1 MTMSTSD
8 TGNMSLP
15 SSSTGNMP
23 LPSSSTGNMPLPSS
37 FTLLP
42 AGADTRADAA
52 MPERAPDAPA
62 NTPAAPQ
69 PATTAAVSQPATA
82 AAAPKFALPGWLGIA
97 LAMLAVYIIWGST
110 YFAIRLAIDGFP
122 PFLMAGIRFLLA
134 GSLMYGFLRWR
145 GVPNPSRREWAGA
158 GLVGLLLLVGGNG
171 LVSFAEQSVASGLA
185 SLIVAS
191 VPLWAVVFAGLWR
204 QWPHRLE
211 WVGLGVGFVGVA
223 FLNLGGNFAGSPLG
237 AVILLLAASCWAL
250 GSVISSHLR
259 LPKGQMASAAEML
272 VGGAVLLVLG
282 LAQGQRFSGP
292 LVPHSVWALLYLVA
306 FGSLVAFSAYT
317 YLLQRVRATIVTSY
331 AYVNPLVALALG
343 ALFIGEKIT
352 LTEVLAMVLILSGVA
367 LVGVAKGRKGK

>member
-1 MTMSTSD
+1 MSTFETSD
-8 TGNMSLP
+8 MSLQSP
-15 SSSTGNMP
+15 PASLSAETGRALAAQAAARPAST
-23 LPSSSTGNMPLPSS
+23 T
-37 FTLLP
+37 
-42 AGADTRADAA
+42 
-52 MPERAPDAPA
+52 E
-62 NTPAAPQ
+62 APQ
-69 PATTAAVSQPATA
+69 PIATTAA
-82 AAAPKFALPGWLGIA
+82 APKIALPDWLGIVLA
-97 LAMLAVYIIWGST
+97 LLAVYIIWGST

-134 GSLMYGFLRWR
+134 GGLMYGFLRWR

-158 GLVGLLLLVGGNG
+158 GLVGTLLLVGGNG

-191 VPLWAVVFAGLWR
+191 VPLWALVFAGFWR
-204 QWPHRLE
+204 QWPRRLE
-211 WVGLGVGFVGVA
+211 WVGLGIGFVGVA
-223 FLNLGGNFAGSPLG
+223 FLNLGGSFSGSPLG
-237 AVILLLAASCWAL
+237 AVILLGAASCWAM
-250 GSVISSHLR
+250 GSVVSTHVR

-272 VGGAVLLVLG
+272 VGGVILMTLG
-282 LAQGQRFSGP
+282 LVQGQRISGP
-292 LVPHSVWALLYLVA
+292 IVPHSVWALLYLVV

-367 LVGVAKGRKGK
+367 LVGLAKGRKGKH